1 MVIAVHLAHEV
12 PIFSPT
18 EAQIGHLR
26 ALLGDRA
33 EVVACRSEPE
43 FLAAL
48 PRAELA
54 VVWTF
59 RQEWFAL
66 APRLRAVCTPAAGRD
81 YFRVVPPPGVELRY
95 GSFHG
100 AIMGET
106 AAACVLALSHGVLPF
121 AAEAGELWPRPAFAA
136 RARRLAGATVLI
148 LGFGRI
154 GRAAGRLLKPF
165 GPRILGVSR
174 GAHPAPD
181 WFGPEDRAE
190 AAEALDS
197 LLPLADHLLC
207 FLPSGPETDRLL
219 DARRLSLLR
228 PGAFLCNFGR
238 GNLLDED
245 ALAAALRGGR
255 LAGAVLDVFR
265 EEPLPASSPLRAAP
279 NCRLLPHASA
289 FSPDYLDLYFEELAE
304 SLAR

>member
-1 MVIAVHLAHEV
+1 MVIAVYLEHEV

-18 EAQIGHLR
+18 EEQIGRFR
-26 ALLGDRA
+26 ARLGPGA
-33 EVVACRSEPE
+33 EVAVCRSEPE

-121 AAEAGELWPRPAFAA
+121 SAEAGEPWPRPAFAV

-154 GRAAGRLLKPF
+154 GRAASDASAAPPGDSSSRSGRASSASRAARIRRRT
-165 GPRILGVSR
+165 GSVRRTASRPRRSSMR
-174 GAHPAPD
+174 
-181 WFGPEDRAE
+181 
-190 AAEALDS
+190 S
-197 LLPLADHLLC
+197 C
-207 FLPSGPETDRLL
+207 
-219 DARRLSLLR
+219 LS
-228 PGAFLCNFGR
+228 PTTSS
-238 GNLLDED
+238 
-245 ALAAALRGGR
+245 
-255 LAGAVLDVFR
+255 
-265 EEPLPASSPLRAAP
+265 ASSPPGRRPTASSTRAAWR
-279 NCRLLPHASA
+279 C
-289 FSPDYLDLYFEELAE
+289 
-304 SLAR
+304 